1 MTALFIRERTG
12 VGQEVDVSLLGM
24 GVFAISYDIAASLVT
39 GQDRQ
44 PVKRE
49 DGSDALFNPYC
60 TKDGR
65 WLWIALF
72 QPDLYWSAFCRAIE
86 RQDIEHDPRFETFE
100 ARTQNHA
107 ALFHILEE
115 AFLSK
120 TLAEWKVRLNEAG
133 LAWSVVQSLPEVIAD
148 PQIRANDYFV
158 PMEHPTYGRMEVVA
172 NPIRLSKTPAT
183 IRMPAPEFG
192 QHTEEI
198 LLEYGYTWEDIS
210 HLREQGIIA

>member
-1 MTALFIRERTG
+1 MTLNLSSEGGREILYKLLTKADVFLSNFRPRELEKFELEYDTLSQLNPRLICANLTGYGKRGADKNLPAYEATGYFSRAGVLHVLQMPGSPPSQWPWGLGDNVTGLALACGVMTALFIRERTG

-72 QPDLYWSAFCRAIE
+72 QPDLYWR
-86 RQDIEHDPRFETFE
+86 
-100 ARTQNHA
+100 
-107 ALFHILEE
+107 
-115 AFLSK
+115 
-120 TLAEWKVRLNEAG
+120 W
-133 LAWSVVQSLPEVIAD
+133 
-148 PQIRANDYFV
+148 
-158 PMEHPTYGRMEVVA
+158 
-172 NPIRLSKTPAT
+172 
-183 IRMPAPEFG
+183 
-192 QHTEEI
+192 
-198 LLEYGYTWEDIS
+198 
-210 HLREQGIIA
+210 